1 LSISSHTTTRTGR
14 PKVSDAA
21 LNPIGVEVAEQFST
35 SGQQRH
41 AGLLGMWVFLVTEL
55 LLFSGLLL
63 TALVLRVMYPQSV
76 INAGSHLKFWIGAGN
91 SVVLIVSSLTMAMAI
106 EFSKLG
112 RSRDMIRCML
122 ATSGLGF
129 VFLCL
134 KGFEYYK
141 DYEEH
146 MTPFL
151 QWRQYALANDHPTVL
166 FVDLYYIATSL
177 HAVHMTIGISLLMFT
192 AWQASHS
199 GYLARR
205 QNRIEIVG
213 LYWHFIDLVWIMVF
227 ATLYLVNR

>member
-1 LSISSHTTTRTGR
+1 M
-14 PKVSDAA
+14 SDAA
-21 LNPIGVEVAEQFST
+21 IDPIGVEVAEQFST

-41 AGLLGMWVFLVTEL
+41 AGLLGMWVFLLTEL

-63 TALVLRVMYPQSV
+63 IALVLRVMYPQSV
-76 INAGSHLKFWIGAGN
+76 LTAASHLKFWIGAGN

-112 RSRDMIRCML
+112 RPRDMIRCIL
-122 ATSGLGF
+122 ATGGLGA
-129 VFLCL
+129 VFLCF
-134 KGFEYYK
+134 KAFEYYQ
-141 DYEEH
+141 DYDEY
-146 MTPFL
+146 MMPFL
-151 QWRQYALANDHPTVL
+151 QGRPYALANDHPTVL

-177 HAVHMTIGISLLMFT
+177 HAVHMMIGISLLLFT
-192 AWQASHS
+192 AWQASRA
-199 GYLARR
+199 GYLTRR